1 MVLNLKKFFFVD
13 KVDKRHFF
21 QMDCP
26 ICLDQ
31 IEHEDKFQTY
41 CCHVFHKECIEKW
54 FNRSHKCP
62 LCRKSKFNISMKDY
76 ENNYLQKSNEM
87 TQKIKQCS
95 NPLFKFS
102 NPPKK
107 KILIKKEY
115 HCKICKGKHKT
126 WKHKISDNY
135 NMYNTYINPDNNLS
149 TGSLNLIQK
158 ELQGFYC

>member
-1 MVLNLKKFFFVD
+1 
-13 KVDKRHFF
+13 
-21 QMDCP
+21 MDCP

-54 FNRSHKCP
+54 FTRSHKCP

-87 TQKIKQCS
+87 TQKIKLCS

-107 KILIKKEY
+107 KILIKKER
-115 HCKICKGKHKT
+115 HCKICKGKRKT